1 MTDDFAAHL
10 TLEHRAPRDLISFSS
25 SSLQKN
31 KVNLCFSLL
40 NKQKKIFQGFYVQI
54 IRHLYILGFMDVGKS
69 SAVCVVQI
77 VLSFSRLVH
86 QRGVC
91 LLKLTFVDILL
102 ITFKPP
108 VVVF

>member
-1 MTDDFAAHL
+1 M
-10 TLEHRAPRDLISFSS
+10 
-25 SSLQKN
+25 
-31 KVNLCFSLL
+31 NLCFSLL

-54 IRHLYILGFMDVGKS
+54 IQTFKHSSSWTWGKS
-69 SAVCVVQI
+69 NAVCVVQI

-102 ITFKPP
+102 IAFKPP